1 MIYILCD
8 SCLPNI
14 FPTLIGPKDVHIPY
28 ETLDPIELIV
38 KLVKLLKYQWI
49 PLLIPMFVDSIHMK
63 YPTG

>member
-38 KLVKLLKYQWI
+38 KLVK
-49 PLLIPMFVDSIHMK
+49 V
-63 YPTG
+63 T